1 MGIASCC
8 WCLGLG
14 MNDCR
19 NSTGQ
24 FLKFNEMTALSIA
37 RRALAIS
44 IVLAFVSCSKDDFEP
59 YGSGGYRDSAP
70 SWGSSDD
77 SSSSGNGGN
86 TSAGVLTAGEWNDLD
101 NWHFWGNMMLSQG
114 GGNDGGGYYQ
124 YCPYWE
130 FYPHDRVAVKVTDG
144 DAPAAGVKVELN
156 VDGHRAWTAVTDN
169 LGVAN
174 LWPGLYQ
181 KSALGENAVLSI
193 SVDGKV
199 QSEAPVVTHW
209 SSEQTVYNSYEI
221 TSGGVSARKAD
232 IAFIVDATGSMGD
245 EIKFLKQDLQDI
257 VSKVGTSCP
266 DVALRL
272 AALFYRDEGD
282 EYVTRSKNF
291 TSDVTA
297 ISDFIGEQSAV
308 GGGDYPE
315 AVHTALEA
323 GLQNLSWDESAR
335 SRIVFLVLDAPAHH
349 NDDVI
354 SSIHASIENY
364 ARNGIKIIPVAAS
377 GVDKNTEFMSR
388 FFALAT
394 SGTYVFLTDDSGVG
408 ESHIEPSVGEYK
420 VETLNELII
429 RLIVKYIQ

>member
-1 MGIASCC
+1 MQH
-8 WCLGLG
+8 LPRGLHLVVVF
-14 MNDCR
+14 R
-19 NSTGQ
+19 
-24 FLKFNEMTALSIA
+24 FNAMTAFSIA
-37 RRALAIS
+37 RRALAVSFI
-44 IVLAFVSCSKDDFEP
+44 LAFASCSKGDFGP
-59 YGSGGYRDSAP
+59 YDSDGYRDPAP

-77 SSSSGNGGN
+77 SGSSGNGDN

-101 NWHFWGNMMLSQG
+101 NWYFWGNMMLSQG
-114 GGNDGGGYYQ
+114 SGNDDDGYYQ

-130 FYPHDRVAVKVTDG
+130 FYPQDRVAVKVTEG
-144 DAPAAGVKVELN
+144 GVPVAGVKLELS
-156 VDGHRAWTAVTDN
+156 VDGQRAWTAVTDN
-169 LGVAN
+169 MGVAN
-174 LWPGLYQ
+174 LWPGLYE

-193 SVDGKV
+193 SVDGEV
-199 QSEAPVVTHW
+199 QPEAPVLTRWV
-209 SSEQTVYNSYEI
+209 SEQTVYNSYEI
-221 TSGGVSARKAD
+221 TSSGISARKAD

-272 AALFYRDEGD
+272 AALFYCDEGD

-291 TSDVTA
+291 TSDVA
-297 ISDFIGEQSAV
+297 AVSDFIGNQSAA

-335 SRIVFLVLDAPAHH
+335 SKIVFLILDAPAHH
-349 NDDVI
+349 NVNVI
-354 SSIHASIENY
+354 ASLHASIESY

-408 ESHIEPSVGEYK
+408 ESHIKPSVGEYK
-420 VETLNELII
+420 VEALNELLI

>member
-1 MGIASCC
+1 
-8 WCLGLG
+8 
-14 MNDCR
+14 
-19 NSTGQ
+19 
-24 FLKFNEMTALSIA
+24 MTAFSIA
-37 RRALAIS
+37 RRALTLS
-44 IVLAFVSCSKDDFEP
+44 IVLAFVSCSKGDDFGP
-59 YGSGGYRDSAP
+59 YYSSSEGYRDPAP
-70 SWGSSDD
+70 SWGSEDSDGSDD
-77 SSSSGNGGN
+77 SGDSVNGGN

-101 NWHFWGNMMLSQG
+101 NWNFWGNMMLSQG
-114 GGNDGGGYYQ
+114 GDNNGYYE

-130 FYPHDRVAVKVTDG
+130 FYPHDRVAVKVTNG
-144 DAPAAGVKVELN
+144 GAPAAGVKVELS
-156 VDGHRAWTAVTDN
+156 VDGQRAWTAVTDN
-169 LGVAN
+169 LGEAN

-181 KSALGENAVLSI
+181 KSALAENAVLSI
-193 SVDGKV
+193 SVGGEV
-199 QSEAPVVTHW
+199 QEEAPSVTHW
-209 SSEQTVYNSYEI
+209 TSEQTLYNSYEI
-221 TSGGVSARKAD
+221 ASGGVSSRKAD

-257 VSKVGTSCP
+257 VSKVGASCP

-291 TSDVTA
+291 TSDVKAVST
-297 ISDFIGEQSAV
+297 FIGEQRAL

-315 AVHTALEA
+315 AVHMALEA

-335 SRIVFLVLDAPAHH
+335 SRIAFLILDAPAHH
-349 NDDVI
+349 NDKVI
-354 SSIHASIENY
+354 SSLHASIENY

-388 FFALAT
+388 FFALST

-408 ESHIEPSVGEYK
+408 GSHIEPSVGEYK

>member
-1 MGIASCC
+1 
-8 WCLGLG
+8 
-14 MNDCR
+14 
-19 NSTGQ
+19 
-24 FLKFNEMTALSIA
+24 MTAFSIA
-37 RRALAIS
+37 RRALALS
-44 IVLAFVSCSKDDFEP
+44 IVLAFVSCSTGDDFGP
-59 YGSGGYRDSAP
+59 FYSSSGGFRDPAP
-70 SWGSSDD
+70 SWGSDD
-77 SSSSGNGGN
+77 SDGSGDSSNGGN

-101 NWHFWGNMMLSQG
+101 NWNFWGNMMLSQ
-114 GGNDGGGYYQ
+114 DGDDDGGYYG

-130 FYPHDRVAVKVTDG
+130 FYPHDRVAVKVTNG
-144 DAPAAGVKVELN
+144 GAPAAGVKVELS
-156 VDGHRAWTAVTDN
+156 VDGQRAWTAVTDN
-169 LGVAN
+169 LGEAN

-181 KSALGENAVLSI
+181 KSALAENAVLSI
-193 SVDGKV
+193 SVGGEV
-199 QSEAPVVTHW
+199 QEEAPAVTHW
-209 SSEQTVYNSYEI
+209 TSEQTIYNSYEI
-221 TSGGVSARKAD
+221 ASGGVSSRKAD
-232 IAFIVDATGSMGD
+232 IAFIVDATGSMDD
-245 EIKFLKQDLQDI
+245 EIKFLKQDLQYI
-257 VSKVGTSCP
+257 VSKVGASCP

-291 TSDVTA
+291 TSDVKAVST
-297 ISDFIGEQSAV
+297 FIGEQRAL

-335 SRIVFLVLDAPAHH
+335 SRIAFLILDAPAHH
-349 NDDVI
+349 NDKVI
-354 SSIHASIENY
+354 SSLHTSMENY

-388 FFALAT
+388 FFALST

-408 ESHIEPSVGEYK
+408 GSHIEPSVGEYK